1 MARELTI
8 NRWNWSQEDDKW
20 VFIESND
27 NGQLIYHYQV
37 NPPKEFTE
45 LISKINILNKKLV
58 ACKDPKE
65 NYKIF
70 KEMMK
75 VSKRMQTMSKTC

>member
-1 MARELTI
+1 MARELTL
-8 NRWNWSQEDDKW
+8 NRWNWSQEDNKW

-27 NGQLIYHYQV
+27 NGELFYHYQI

-45 LISKINILNKKLV
+45 LTSKIKVLNDKLV
-58 ACKDPKE
+58 ACKNQEE
-65 NYKIF
+65 NSRIF

-75 VSKRMQTMSKTC
+75 VSKRMQFMSKTC

>member
-1 MARELTI
+1 MARELTL
-8 NRWNWSQEDDKW
+8 NRWNWSQEDNKW

-27 NGQLIYHYQV
+27 NGELLYHYQI

-45 LISKINILNKKLV
+45 LTLRIKVLNDKLV
-58 ACKDPKE
+58 ACKNPEE
-65 NYKIF
+65 NSRIF

-75 VSKRMQTMSKTC
+75 VSKRMQFMSKTC